1 MRLQTNILALTALL
15 ASASLAACSGGGSS
29 PGPSSTSTITPVM
42 SATPTPTPS
51 PSPTIQAATA
61 SGTVVDF
68 DSNTGLAGVTVA
80 IASYSSTAAP
90 VAVATTGPSGT
101 FTFTAAPGSYL
112 IEIGSNSATDTR
124 ATYHNKVTLAA
135 GSNAITQGVPLPEP
149 DYTQSP
155 AQQSGNFRLAQL
167 SSNEQDCVSGANQG
181 RSANSLVVLVPDE
194 GLTEDARAILQNEI
208 AQNTDTPSGYT
219 ANNPGFGFAQVPN
232 GTSSSGF
239 SSCDAWTGPSY
250 SYVNGNPPY
259 PYATNSSEIWYGA
272 SFGGPGNYGAQGWL
286 TDPR

>member
-29 PGPSSTSTITPVM
+29 PGPSSPSTSTPVVT
-42 SATPTPTPS
+42 STASPAPTPS

-68 DSNTGLAGVTVA
+68 DSNMGLAGVTVA

-135 GSNAITQGVPLPEP
+135 GSNAITQIIPSPEP
-149 DYTQSP
+149 DVTLAPSQT
-155 AQQSGNFRLAQL
+155 SGNVRLAQL
-167 SSNEQDCVSGANQG
+167 SSVEQGCVSGANSG
-181 RSANSLVVLVPDE
+181 RTNDGLSIFIIDE
-194 GLTEDARAILQNEI
+194 ALEEDSRAFLAQEI
-208 AQNTDTPSGYT
+208 AQSTDTPSGYSSSVYGVIGGYG
-219 ANNPGFGFAQVPN
+219 N
-232 GTSSSGF
+232 TSSSGF
-239 SSCDAWTGPSY
+239 SPCNSWTGPSY
-250 SYVNGNPPY
+250 SYVSGNPPY
-259 PYATNSSEIWYGA
+259 PYATFAGNIWYGV
-272 SFGGPGNYGAQGWL
+272 SYGGSGNYGSQEWAG
-286 TDPR
+286 DPR